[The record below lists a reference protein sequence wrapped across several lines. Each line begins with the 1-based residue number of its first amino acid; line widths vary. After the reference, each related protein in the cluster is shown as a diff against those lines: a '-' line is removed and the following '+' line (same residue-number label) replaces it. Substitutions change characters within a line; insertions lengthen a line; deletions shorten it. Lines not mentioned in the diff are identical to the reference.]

1 MSNNL
6 KKITKVLIV
15 GSGYMATEYAK
26 VLTGLNVAFE
36 VVGRGIS
43 NCKKMEKKFSVKV
56 HFGGIEHFLSNNIL
70 SEFSHI
76 INTVN
81 VNFLNETTQSLINAG
96 AKKILLEKPGDLT
109 ISGMKK
115 ISDLSKINN
124 CEILIAYNRRFYS
137 SVQEV
142 KRLSKKDGGII
153 SMHFEFTEWI
163 HTINEKDYDKESLNK
178 WIIANSSHVI
188 DAALYLIGDIK
199 NMHSNVSG
207 KSSISWHPTGSIF
220 TGSGTSTNNIPFTYH
235 ANWLSSGRWSI
246 EVLTKKRRFYLKPME
261 NLQSQN
267 IGEIEIKKIAIND
280 ELDKQYK
287 PGLYKQVLNFTENNF
302 DDFCR
307 IKDQVKRID
316 NIYNKIGNY

>member
-36 VVGRGIS
+36 IVGRGIS

-81 VNFLNETTQSLINAG
+81 VNFLNKTTQSLINAG

-109 ISGMKK
+109 ISGLKK
-115 ISDLSKINN
+115 ISDLSNKNN
-124 CEILIAYNRRFYS
+124 AEVLIAYNRRFYS
-137 SVQEV
+137 SIQNL
-142 KRLSKKDGGII
+142 KKLAKKDGGII
-153 SMHFEFTEWI
+153 SIHFEFTEWI
-163 HTINEKDYDKESLNK
+163 HTINPEDYDSESLAK
-178 WIIANSSHVI
+178 WIIGNSSHVI
-188 DAALYLIGDIK
+188 DTAFYLIGKPKKI
-199 NMHSNVSG
+199 NSNISGESKITWHPNASIFYGSG
-207 KSSISWHPTGSIF
+207 KSEK
-220 TGSGTSTNNIPFTYH
+220 NIPFTYH

-246 EVLTKKRRFYLKPME
+246 EVMTSKKKYYLKPME
-261 NLQSQN
+261 QLFVQK
-267 IGEIEIKKIAIND
+267 IGSVNVEKLKIKDDYDIKF
-280 ELDKQYK
+280 K
-287 PGLYKQVLNFTENNF
+287 PGIYEQTKNFINNKNEIFCSLNQQINN
-302 DDFCR
+302 
-307 IKDQVKRID
+307 IKE
-316 NIYNKIGNY
+316 IYNIIGNY